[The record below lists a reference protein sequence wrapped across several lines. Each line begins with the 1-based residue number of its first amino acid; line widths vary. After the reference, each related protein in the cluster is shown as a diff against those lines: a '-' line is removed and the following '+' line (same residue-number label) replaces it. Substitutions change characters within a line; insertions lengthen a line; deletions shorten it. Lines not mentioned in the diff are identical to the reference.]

1 MGMGQLDSAMR
12 DSASRQRAGIL
23 TMHFAAGAPQ
33 RPRPRNGLRCWHEVV
48 DKAQEALSQAK
59 QAHEERAAAI
69 EAERV
74 ALENRSEAEEV
85 ENQAGDRST
94 PSARLGA
101 RPCARRTR
109 AKGFLPSEGL
119 RRLVSYLS
127 FRAIASTSSLRSE
140 RGFLPREGVRIRST
154 CIDRSDTAETG
165 QRNLEDDQL
174 LDRAPVRPSISGA
187 RLRRARRRPAV
198 TFLA

>member
-1 MGMGQLDSAMR
+1 MR
-12 DSASRQRAGIL
+12 DSARGPASRPCTLRQVHRNDRVPETGSDAGI
-23 TMHFAAGAPQ
+23 
-33 RPRPRNGLRCWHEVV
+33 EVV
-48 DKAQEALSQAK
+48 DKAQKALSQAK

-69 EAERV
+69 EAEPV

-101 RPCARRTR
+101 RPCARRSR

-165 QRNLEDDQL
+165 RRDLEDDQL
-174 LDRAPVRPSISGA
+174 LDRALVFRFGPPHPEHGCVGH
-187 RLRRARRRPAV
+187 AV
-198 TFLA
+198 GQL